1 MAISK
6 VAFGSFSSGQFG
18 NESVI
23 GFTAQSAAGKQGE
36 EKKKKSE
43 YLLLKMFQIFCT
55 LATMSSYSP
64 CTHYYYTRWV
74 AHLPYSAMETN
85 LIVEKKNNSSLE
97 VVARK

>member
-36 EKKKKSE
+36 EKKKKVNIC
-43 YLLLKMFQIFCT
+43 F
-55 LATMSSYSP
+55 
-64 CTHYYYTRWV
+64 
-74 AHLPYSAMETN
+74 
-85 LIVEKKNNSSLE
+85 
-97 VVARK
+97 

>member
-36 EKKKKSE
+36 EKKKKWIFAFKNVPNILYPGHYVILFSM
-43 YLLLKMFQIFCT
+43 YTLLLYQMSCPLT
-55 LATMSSYSP
+55 L
-64 CTHYYYTRWV
+64 
-74 AHLPYSAMETN
+74 
-85 LIVEKKNNSSLE
+85 
-97 VVARK
+97 